1 MKMGNVNIKREEEF
15 IIIPKWM
22 REELDL
28 RGNELLI
35 YALIFDRSNAGKCWF
50 NTQHKYFSEWCGCS
64 RQSVISAINNLVNKE
79 LITKRKDYDENGYL
93 TGCSYKAVIQKGE

>member
-1 MKMGNVNIKREEEF
+1 MGNVNIKREEEF

-28 RGNELLI
+28 IGNELLI
-35 YALIFDRSNAGKCWF
+35 YALIFDRSSAGKCWF

-64 RQSVISAINNLVNKE
+64 RQSVISIINNLVNKE
-79 LITKRKDYDENGYL
+79 LIAKRKYYDENGYL